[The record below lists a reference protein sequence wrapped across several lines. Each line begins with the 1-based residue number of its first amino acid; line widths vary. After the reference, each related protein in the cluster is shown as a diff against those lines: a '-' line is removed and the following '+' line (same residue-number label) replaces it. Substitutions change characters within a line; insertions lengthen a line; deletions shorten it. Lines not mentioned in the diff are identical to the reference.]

1 MQDILLHNGKL
12 LISSKTVAEL
22 FEKQHKHVLR
32 DIRHLLEFENTPTSF
47 FIEKLVIN
55 ESNKQEYTEYLMTKD
70 GFTLL
75 AMGYTGKRALNF
87 KIKYIN
93 KFNELEAALRDDEI
107 RTLSVSSQKKCMKTL
122 QELLPIDEK
131 QEKINY
137 IKANVIVNK
146 AVQLHLN
153 LTSMVKK
160 ADMTSEMLILRE
172 QIMKDYLK
180 LFDILGNSTA
190 VKEAIYKKYQTPVKL
205 IS

>member
-1 MQDILLHNGKL
+1 MHFLIL
-12 LISSKTVAEL
+12 LISVT
-22 FEKQHKHVLR
+22 
-32 DIRHLLEFENTPTSF
+32 I
-47 FIEKLVIN
+47 
-55 ESNKQEYTEYLMTKD
+55 
-70 GFTLL
+70 L

-122 QELLPIDEK
+122 QELLPAEEK
-131 QEKINY
+131 REKINY